1 MKLTPKAQ
9 AQELIEELTFN
20 CKECDNAKI
29 SALLVVDKI
38 LISIQDLPED
48 NVMWDYWQ
56 QVKQEIEKL

>member
-1 MKLTPKAQ
+1 MKLTPKEQ

-29 SALLVVDKI
+29 SALFVVDKI
-38 LISIQDLPED
+38 LISIQDLPEN
-48 NVMWDYWQ
+48 NVRWDYWQ